1 MFENHA
7 ARKGNTLLTACKRQS
22 AQLADNHTPNPVE
35 NDQQDKAILAP
46 GTLVN
51 GYQIIREI
59 GHGSTAVVYLAKQL
73 DLGRNVALKILS
85 TELAQNAEYVSRFIN
100 EARATATLSHQN
112 IIQAIDAGVAP
123 GNIYFFCME
132 YVDGESLMKKIQD
145 NGPLPP
151 DDVRTWGLQIADA
164 LNYGFQTHTF
174 THGDIKPENIL
185 INSHNQAKLA
195 DFGLAKVEDH
205 DFEGHELILTPLY
218 ASPELI
224 LGKRSKSDCRTDIYA
239 FGATLY
245 HALAGSPPYPGSL
258 AKEVME
264 KQLHEPLEPL
274 VHRNPNVPL
283 IYSEL
288 ISQMLAK
295 DPEARIQNWSAI
307 INALE
312 HLGPSR
318 IFVTSHSQI
327 AEHKQRTMHRKSALA
342 PAEKKKNYAVIFSS
356 LFFLLL
362 VCLVALAL
370 GYIFGKFL

>member
-1 MFENHA
+1 M
-7 ARKGNTLLTACKRQS
+7 
-22 AQLADNHTPNPVE
+22 E

-274 VHRNPNVPL
+274 VHRNPDVPL

-318 IFVTSHSQI
+318 IFMTSHSQI

-342 PAEKKKNYAVIFSS
+342 PAEKKKNYAIIFSS

>member
-1 MFENHA
+1 MDTN
-7 ARKGNTLLTACKRQS
+7 
-22 AQLADNHTPNPVE
+22 
-35 NDQQDKAILAP
+35 QQDNAILAP

-73 DLGRNVALKILS
+73 DLGRNVALKVLS
-85 TELAQNAEYVSRFIN
+85 AELTQDAEYVSRFIN

-112 IIQAIDAGVAP
+112 IVQAIDAGIAP
-123 GNIYFFCME
+123 GNIYYFCME
-132 YVDGESLMKKIQD
+132 YVDGESLMRKIQG
-145 NGPLPP
+145 NGPLSPAN
-151 DDVRTWGLQIADA
+151 VRIWGLQIADA
-164 LNYGFQTHTF
+164 LNYGYQTHKF

-185 INSHNQAKLA
+185 IDSQNQAKLA

-205 DFEGHELILTPLY
+205 DFEGHQLILTPLY

-224 LGKRSKSDCRTDIYA
+224 LGKHSKEDCRADIYA

-245 HALAGSPPYPGSL
+245 HALAGSPPFPGDL
-258 AKEVME
+258 AKEVMD

-274 VHRNPNVPL
+274 SQRNPDVPL
-283 IYSEL
+283 MYSEL

-295 DPEARIQNWSAI
+295 DPEERIQNWAAV

-312 HLGPSR
+312 HLGPKR
-318 IFVTSHSQI
+318 VPTSSQAQI
-327 AEHKQRTMHRKSALA
+327 AEHRRKTSRRPSAL
-342 PAEKKKNYAVIFSS
+342 PPSEPKKSYAVLFSS

-362 VCLVALAL
+362 VCAVAVAL
-370 GYIFGKFL
+370 GYIFGKLMK

>member
-1 MFENHA
+1 M
-7 ARKGNTLLTACKRQS
+7 TY
-22 AQLADNHTPNPVE
+22 PNYVE
-35 NDQQDKAILAP
+35 TNQQDNAILAP

-73 DLGRNVALKILS
+73 DLGRNVALKVLS
-85 TELAQNAEYVSRFIN
+85 AELSQNAEYVSRFIN
-100 EARATATLSHQN
+100 EARAAATLSHQN
-112 IIQAIDAGVAP
+112 IIQAFDAGVAP

-132 YVDGESLMKKIQD
+132 YVDGESLMLKIQR
-145 NGPLPP
+145 NGALPP
-151 DDVRTWGLQIADA
+151 SAIRTWGLQIADA

-205 DFEGHELILTPLY
+205 DFEGHQLILTPLY
-218 ASPELI
+218 AAPELI
-224 LGKRSKSDCRTDIYA
+224 LGKREKDDCRADIYA

-245 HALAGSPPYPGSL
+245 HALAGSPPFPGDL
-258 AKEVME
+258 AKEVMD

-274 VHRNPNVPL
+274 SQRNPDVPPMF
-283 IYSEL
+283 SEFV
-288 ISQMLAK
+288 SQLLEK
-295 DPEARIQNWSAI
+295 DPDKRIQNWTDVI
-307 INALE
+307 DGLE
-312 HLGPSR
+312 HLGAKRVPT
-318 IFVTSHSQI
+318 TSAAKI
-327 AEHKQRTMHRKSALA
+327 AEHKHRISKRKSALP
-342 PAEKKKNYAVIFSS
+342 PAVPKKSYRVLFSS

-370 GYIFGKFL
+370 GYIFGKLTQ